1 MRRAWLGAI
10 FIAAMARADVPPPPP
25 PIEIHHTSAPI
36 VIDGDLSDAGWRDAA
51 KIDRFYETSPGD
63 NTPPK
68 VKTTAWLSY
77 DDKYF
82 YIGIRCDDPE
92 PQKIRAPYV
101 ERDAVIG
108 TDDNIAVL
116 LDTRNDRKTAM
127 ELRVNPRGIQGDGIY
142 NDANSNEDFSP
153 DFFYDTAAKIDGGG
167 WSAEYRI
174 PFSSLRYPHADPQT
188 WNIIIWRN
196 YPREFRYAYQSAP
209 IARGSNC
216 YICHTHPIV
225 GLTHL
230 PESGHLVVAP
240 YVTAQRTNT
249 PTGDVLGNDLGK
261 TASKNEVGADIKW
274 NASANGAIDLTL
286 NPDFSQVESDVPQI
300 TVNQRFAVFF
310 PEKRP
315 FFLEGFDL
323 FDTPIQVAY
332 SRTITAPRWGVRSTG
347 KIGGTAYTVLVTDDR
362 GGGLTLIPSALG
374 SAFAPQDFKS
384 LAAIARVRH
393 DLEKAGSFVGAVVT
407 DRENDGGGHNRVIGP
422 DFLWRPNEFDAF
434 SGEFLYSDTET
445 PNRPDLFSGWRGS
458 QLKSHAASF
467 SFSRNKQTYDWF
479 SDVRDIGDNFRA
491 DLGFVPQ
498 VGYREWDGGGGLHF
512 FPEKGWIR
520 NIRPNIFVDYQQDQH
535 GNTIQRFASPGLNL
549 FGAKNMQIITF
560 AHLGER
566 QRVGTELLPQNFVGG
581 IFQIDLSR
589 RITRITVDARGGER
603 IDFANA
609 RIGHGAT
616 INLSATLRPIDKTT
630 FDLLSSRE
638 WLNVHGDRLYTA
650 TIERVRMLYS
660 FSSKSIVRLI
670 GQYQTVNSNPALY
683 RFQVDRHSG
692 QFLGSVLYSYKV
704 NWQTVLFVGYGDDRL
719 VSPDNNLLRA
729 DRSVFFKVSYA
740 YQR

>member
-1 MRRAWLGAI
+1 MRSAVFVFLFAATAVRAEL
-10 FIAAMARADVPPPPP
+10 PPPPA
-25 PIEIHHTSAPI
+25 PIEIHRTTAPI
-36 VIDGDLSDAGWRDAA
+36 VVDGDLSDAGWRDAA
-51 KIDRFYETSPGD
+51 KIDQFYETSPAD

-68 VKTTAWLSY
+68 AKTTAWLAY

-82 YIGIRCDDPE
+82 YIGIRCDDPD
-92 PQKIRAPYV
+92 PSKIRAPYV

-116 LDTRNDRKTAM
+116 IDTRNDKKTAM
-127 ELRVNPRGIQGDGIY
+127 ELRVNPRGIQGDAIY
-142 NDANSNEDFSP
+142 DDTNNSEDFSP
-153 DFFYDTAAKIDGGG
+153 DFFYDTAAKIDNGG

-174 PFSSLRYPHADPQT
+174 PFSTLRYSHADPQT

-196 YPREFRYAYQSAP
+196 YPRDFRYAFQSAP
-209 IARGSNC
+209 LPRGSNC

-230 PESGHLVVAP
+230 PEAGHLVVAP
-240 YVTAQRTNT
+240 YVTSQRTDT
-249 PTGDVLGNDLGK
+249 PTTLGK
-261 TASKNEVGADIKW
+261 SLDENDSKTETGVDVKW
-274 NASANGAIDLTL
+274 NPSATSAVDLTV

-323 FDTPIQVAY
+323 FNTPVQVAY
-332 SRTITAPRWGVRSTG
+332 TRTITSPRWGVRDTG
-347 KIGGTAYTVLVTDDR
+347 RFGRTSYTVLVTDDR
-362 GGGLTLIPSALG
+362 GGGLTIVPSALG
-374 SAFAPQDFKS
+374 STFAPQDFKS
-384 LAAIARVRH
+384 LSTIARLRH
-393 DLEKAGSFVGAVVT
+393 DLEKSGSFVGMVLT

-422 DFLWRPNEFDAF
+422 DFLWRPSETDSI
-434 SGEFLYSDTET
+434 SGELLFSDTRT
-445 PNRPDLFSGWRGS
+445 PNRPDLFGGWTGFE
-458 QLKSHAASF
+458 LKSYAGTF
-467 SFSRNKQTYDWF
+467 SFNRFKTKYDVF
-479 SDVRDIGDNFRA
+479 TDVRDFGDKFRA

-498 VGYREWDGGGGLHF
+498 VGYREWDGGGGVHF
-512 FPEKGWIR
+512 YPEHGWFR
-520 NIRPNIFVDYQQDQH
+520 NIRANVFVDYQQDQN
-535 GNTIQRFASPGLNL
+535 GNTVEQLVSPGLNL
-549 FGAKNMQIITF
+549 FGVKNLQWINF
-560 AHLGER
+560 AHIGER
-566 QRVGTELLPQNFVGG
+566 QRVGKQLLTQNYFHT
-581 IFQIDLSR
+581 IFQIDPSR
-589 RITRITVDARGGER
+589 RFTRVALDFVTGER

-609 RIGHGAT
+609 RIGHGPTITLTAT
-616 INLSATLRPIDKTT
+616 VRPIDKTT
-630 FDLLSSRE
+630 FDLLGSRE
-638 WLNVHGDRLYTA
+638 WLDEHNERLYTA

-660 FSSKSIVRLI
+660 FSAKSLLRVI
-670 GQYQTVNSNPALY
+670 GQYQKVDSNEALY
-683 RFQVDRHSG
+683 TFPVAHHSG